1 MNKGL
6 RRVVK
11 VLGGLML
18 TTGLLLLTGTVYEAY
33 QSAQDMK
40 SYTPPGRL
48 YEVSAR
54 NMHLYSAGKGSV
66 TVVLASGW
74 GTPNPYVDFSPLYD
88 KLKSHVKIAVYDR
101 FGYGYSDYTEQPRD
115 IDTVVDEV
123 HQLLRKSGQRPPY
136 IMVGHSLGSLETIR
150 YAQMYPDEVAGIV
163 MIDGGSPEYYST
175 VEVETPDWY
184 FDSARFLVKTGIART
199 LLHSDRM
206 MATLVIDP
214 DLVAEPM
221 KKAAT
226 SSTLKHAYNEN
237 VMDELRRSKMNA
249 AHVLENKQQFPFP
262 LTILTAGSDQPSE
275 GSQAWQSDQAKF
287 ASWSVQGRHQIVPH
301 AKHYIH
307 NSQPDAVSG
316 AILDMA
322 ESTGHQ

>member
-1 MNKGL
+1 
-6 RRVVK
+6 
-11 VLGGLML
+11 ML

-48 YEVSAR
+48 YEVSGR

-163 MIDGGSPEYYST
+163 MIDGAVLNT
-175 VEVETPDWY
+175 T
-184 FDSARFLVKTGIART
+184 ARWRWRRQTGI
-199 LLHSDRM
+199 S
-206 MATLVIDP
+206 I
-214 DLVAEPM
+214 
-221 KKAAT
+221 
-226 SSTLKHAYNEN
+226 
-237 VMDELRRSKMNA
+237 
-249 AHVLENKQQFPFP
+249 QQ
-262 LTILTAGSDQPSE
+262 D
-275 GSQAWQSDQAKF
+275 
-287 ASWSVQGRHQIVPH
+287 SW
-301 AKHYIH
+301 
-307 NSQPDAVSG
+307 
-316 AILDMA
+316 
-322 ESTGHQ
+322 